1 MTRVKDDFN
10 LNVSP
15 SDKNLRQNLQ
25 VMFKDQVIRDH
36 EEFKV
41 PVFQEVKDNRTIQE
55 HRDDLDAALGEYGRK
70 AREITGS
77 KVAPKK

>member
-1 MTRVKDDFN
+1 VTRVKDDFN

-41 PVFQEVKDNRTIQE
+41 PVFQEVKDNRTI
-55 HRDDLDAALGEYGRK
+55 
-70 AREITGS
+70 
-77 KVAPKK
+77 